1 MQKNTFI
8 YLFALLLF
16 VSCKKKDAQLAGD
29 DLSVA
34 KTTLNVSYGSD
45 PRNIMDVYLP
55 TNRSTATTPVMILI
69 HGGGWVEGSKNDLDG
84 YLEVLKRNGP
94 EYAVFNI
101 NYRLAGNGQNLFPA
115 QELDVKKCIE
125 FIYSKRSEYNI
136 SDKFVLLGAS
146 AGGHLAL
153 LHAYKYTTPVKVKA
167 VVSFFGPTD
176 LTAFYNNPPNIF
188 IPITLQNVTGTT
200 PLLNPLLYQ
209 NSSSVSFVSTTSC
222 PTLLLQGGN
231 DPLVPASQAELLKAK
246 LAAAGV
252 PHQYVLY
259 PTGGHGDW
267 DAATYAD
274 AFIKIDAFLS
284 IHNP

>member
-1 MQKNTFI
+1 MQKSTVS
-8 YLFALLLF
+8 YLLVLLLLI
-16 VSCKKKDAQLAGD
+16 SCKKKDAQPAGD

-34 KTTLNVSYGSD
+34 KTTLNVSYGAD
-45 PRNIMDVYLP
+45 QRNIMDVYLP
-55 TNRSTATTPVMILI
+55 ANRSTAATPVMILI

-153 LHAYKYTTPVKVKA
+153 LYAYKYTTPVKVKA

-209 NSSSVSFVSTTSC
+209 NSSSVSFVATTSC

-246 LAAAGV
+246 LATAGV

-274 AFIKIDAFLS
+274 AFTKIDAFLS